1 MALTLRPTGGPSRV
15 YQHRQDWTIFDD
27 GKPVG
32 RIYEDTSASAPAD
45 LRWCWSIR
53 TYEQPEHPGI
63 RTSGRV
69 PTLGQAK
76 AEWLHS
82 WSAWRK
88 AQQRRSPKG

>member
-15 YQHRQDWTIFDD
+15 HQHRPDWTIFDE

-32 RIYEDTSASAPAD
+32 RIYEDTSASTSAD

-53 TYEQPEHPGI
+53 TYVQPNAGI
-63 RTSGRV
+63 RTGGRV

-76 AEWLHS
+76 TEWLRS
-82 WSAWRK
+82 WIAWRK
-88 AQQRRSPKG
+88 AQRR